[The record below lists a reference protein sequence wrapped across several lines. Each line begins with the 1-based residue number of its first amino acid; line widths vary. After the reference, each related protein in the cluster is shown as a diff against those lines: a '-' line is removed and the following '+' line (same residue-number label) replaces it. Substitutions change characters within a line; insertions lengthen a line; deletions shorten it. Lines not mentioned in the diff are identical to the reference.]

1 MFRGL
6 LKLLLL
12 IVVVVAATAFLM
24 GWWGGRVQP
33 IDEPAQVVG
42 TTGDQARDKARAVGA
57 EAGER
62 AAVAADKA
70 EDVAQ
75 KVGAK
80 TAQAAEQ
87 TRQAIAEGSLTAK
100 IKAKMTLDD
109 FVKARDLDVDTVG
122 SIVTVTGWVHSQAEK
137 DRALQLARETA
148 GVTQVV
154 DKVQIK
160 Q

>member
-1 MFRGL
+1 MIRGL
-6 LKLLLL
+6 LRRVLL
-12 IVVVVAATAFLM
+12 IVVVVGATAFLL
-24 GWWGGRVQP
+24 GWWGGRVRP

-42 TTGDQARDKARAVGA
+42 TSGSEAREKARAVGSEVA
-57 EAGER
+57 DR
-62 AAVAADKA
+62 TAVAADRA

-75 KVGAK
+75 KAAQK

-100 IKAKMTLDD
+100 IKAKMALDD
-109 FVKARDLDVDTVG
+109 FVKARDLNVDTVG
-122 SIVTVTGWVHSQAEK
+122 SVVTVSGWVHSQAEK
-137 DRALQLARETA
+137 DRALQLARETQ

-160 Q
+160 